1 MGMIFTSVVGLAL
14 TVVVAGLVAFLGVL
28 LFERATQDIDE
39 WEELRQGNLAVGMV
53 IGATVVAVGLIVRPA
68 LQHPFIAADLGWL
81 RPFYELLMNAL
92 AVFVA
97 LGLAVLA
104 IGFAV
109 WLFTRLTADLDEWAE
124 LKAGNRAVAS
134 LMVGVILAVALL
146 TETAVERIVSALIG
160 VLF

>member
-1 MGMIFTSVVGLAL
+1 
-14 TVVVAGLVAFLGVL
+14 
-28 LFERATQDIDE
+28 
-39 WEELRQGNLAVGMV
+39 
-53 IGATVVAVGLIVRPA
+53 
-68 LQHPFIAADLGWL
+68 
-81 RPFYELLMNAL
+81 
-92 AVFVA
+92 
-97 LGLAVLA
+97 
-104 IGFAV
+104 V